1 MTDQPDKPLDKQN
14 VPGAAPAE
22 PPKTSDAPAA
32 QSQPGPEPSRPES
45 KPNEPP
51 KPASNQPAAKPP
63 AEQPAASAKP
73 ASPSADGKPN
83 GDVQVPGSTR
93 DLRDYVS
100 KLDKEDTV
108 PPSAMPPVAKPG
120 EAKPAATSS
129 GPVCPNCG
137 HRNRPGSLICDNC
150 GTNLMTGRQPIVGTR
165 DLVREQEAQK
175 EGKILDTS
183 ETSAI
188 QSAGS
193 STFTDDMVLRIE
205 VEGGTTPMLVYPKL
219 EIILGRRDP
228 TTGGMPDVDLTA
240 YAGYRMGVSRR
251 HAAIRLQDKHLHL
264 SDLGSSNGTF
274 INGTRLSA
282 HRPYQLR
289 DGDEI
294 RLGQMVMKVF
304 FQNSKDRR

>member
-1 MTDQPDKPLDKQN
+1 
-14 VPGAAPAE
+14 
-22 PPKTSDAPAA
+22 
-32 QSQPGPEPSRPES
+32 
-45 KPNEPP
+45 
-51 KPASNQPAAKPP
+51 
-63 AEQPAASAKP
+63 
-73 ASPSADGKPN
+73 
-83 GDVQVPGSTR
+83 VPGSTR
-93 DLRDYVS
+93 DLRDYAS

-108 PPSAMPPVAKPG
+108 PPSVMPPVSKSS
-120 EAKPAATSS
+120 EVKPAVTSS
-129 GPVCPNCG
+129 GPVCPSCG

-150 GTNLMTGRQPIVGTR
+150 GTNLMTGRQPVVGTR
-165 DLVREQEAQK
+165 DLVREQEARK
-175 EGKILDTS
+175 EGKLLDTS
-183 ETSAI
+183 ETSAV

-205 VEGGTTPMLVYPKL
+205 VEGGTTPMLVYPKQ

-289 DGDEI
+289 DGDEV
-294 RLGQMVMKVF
+294 RLGQMVMKLF
-304 FQNSKDRR
+304 FQNSKDRK